1 MTRSGRTWDYS
12 LGLANWL
19 AICGA
24 IPFGIASLTVSTNC
38 ASAQIIPDSTL
49 PNNSIVTPSGNTST
63 IEGGVRA
70 GNNLFHSFEQFSVP
84 TGNTADFNN
93 ALDIQNIISRV
104 TGKSISKI
112 DGLIKANGTANLF
125 LINPNG
131 IIFGPNASLNISGSF
146 LASTANAIGFGDQGF
161 FSASNPES
169 LSSVLTVNPSALLF
183 NQIRAASI
191 ENNSVA
197 DAGLDPS
204 SISATGLRVPD
215 GKSLLL
221 IGGDINIDNGGLNA
235 FGGRVELGSLAGAGT
250 VGLNLNANDLRL
262 SFPQGVKRADMSVN
276 NGSIINVVA
285 EDGGSISINA
295 QNLNISGGSTLLAG
309 IGQELGAVG
318 SQAGDIEI
326 KTAGAVTVAGSVIS
340 NAVESGAV
348 GNSGNINI
356 TTESLFVTDGAQLVA
371 STFGQQGNAGS
382 VTINADTVS
391 FDGVGSDG
399 FSSAVVSSVESGA
412 VGNSGNINITARALS
427 ITDGA
432 QVQTLVR
439 GASEDST
446 LPGGQGNAGN
456 VNIDVRDT
464 VSFDGVSSNRS
475 PSAAF
480 SSVESGAIGN
490 AGGINIKAGSLSVTN
505 GARLNASTSGQGN
518 AGSVMVNVGEWV
530 SFDGVGSNGVPSSAL
545 SNVEPNAIGNAGGI
559 KITAGSLLV
568 KNGAR
573 VESLTRG
580 QGNAGSVT
588 INADTVS
595 FDGGKSY
602 GQELGADQGQNRD
615 NPEQSIVQG
624 LYSDGSYRW
633 FSGAYTSVEET
644 SSKGE
649 GGNII
654 ITTKSLSVTDGAQM
668 SARSIGS
675 GAAGNIEVAA
685 RSIRLDNQALLS
697 SDTIAG
703 QGNIFLRS
711 DDLILR
717 RGSNIT
723 TNAAGT
729 ASGGNINIDT
739 DLTIASEDSNIT
751 ANAQAAFG
759 GRIIIDTQGLFRTAD
774 SDITAFS
781 ELGTEFNGVVDINT
795 PGIEPNSG
803 LINLPTQLVEA
814 RVAQTC
820 QPSGNQA
827 QSEFVVTG
835 RGGLPPSPDETLST
849 DAIQVDWVT
858 LNPKVENRDQVVPT
872 NTTTPEPNSMVE
884 ATGWTIANNGDFILT
899 ASAAPALPGN
909 SWQTPANCHAK

>member
-1 MTRSGRTWDYS
+1 MTRSSRGWGYS
-12 LGLANWL
+12 LRLANWL
-19 AICGA
+19 GICGA
-24 IPFGIASLTVSTNC
+24 IPFGIALLTVSTNC
-38 ASAQIIPDSTL
+38 ASAQITPDSTL
-49 PNNSIVTPSGNTST
+49 PNYSIVTSSGNTST

-84 TGNTADFNN
+84 TGNTANFNN

-104 TGKSISKI
+104 TGKSISNI

-131 IIFGPNASLNISGSF
+131 IIFGPNASLNIGGSF
-146 LASTANAIGFGDQGF
+146 LASTANTIGFGERGF

-169 LSSVLTVNPSALLF
+169 PSSLLTVNPSALLF
-183 NQIRAASI
+183 NQIHAASI
-191 ENNSVA
+191 ENKSVA

-204 SISATGLRVPD
+204 SIFTAQGLRVPD
-215 GKSLLL
+215 GNNLLL
-221 IGGDINIDNGGLNA
+221 VGGDININSGGLYA

-250 VGLNLNANDLRL
+250 VGLNGDDNDLRL

-276 NGSIINVVA
+276 NRSEINVVA
-285 EDGGSISINA
+285 QDGGSISINA
-295 QNLNISGGSTLLAG
+295 QNLNISGGSFLLAG
-309 IGQELGAVG
+309 IGQELGGVG

-326 KTAGAVTVAGSVIS
+326 KTTGAVTVAGRSDIR
-340 NAVESGAV
+340 NAAEPGAV

-356 TTESLFVTDGAQLVA
+356 TAESLFVTDGAELVA

-399 FSSAVVSSVESGA
+399 LPSAAFSSVESGG
-412 VGNSGNINITARALS
+412 VGNSGNINIAARALS

-439 GASEDST
+439 GVSEDGT
-446 LPGGQGNAGN
+446 LLGGQGNAGN

-464 VSFDGVSSNRS
+464 VSFDGVSSNRF

-490 AGGINIKAGSLSVTN
+490 AGSINIKAGSLSVKD

-518 AGSVMVNVGEWV
+518 AGSVTVNADTV

-595 FDGGKSY
+595 FDKGKSY
-602 GQELGADQGQNRD
+602 GQELGAGQGQNRD
-615 NPEQSIVQG
+615 NPEQGIVQG

-633 FSGAYTSVEET
+633 FSGAYTSVEGT

-654 ITTKSLSVTDGAQM
+654 ITTGSLSVTDGAQM
-668 SARSIGS
+668 SARSVGG
-675 GAAGNIEVAA
+675 GAAGNLEVSA

-723 TNAAGT
+723 TNATGT
-729 ASGGNINIDT
+729 ATGGNINIDT
-739 DLTIASEDSNIT
+739 DIL
-751 ANAQAAFG
+751 AAL
-759 GRIIIDTQGLFRTAD
+759 Q
-774 SDITAFS
+774 
-781 ELGTEFNGVVDINT
+781 
-795 PGIEPNSG
+795 
-803 LINLPTQLVEA
+803 
-814 RVAQTC
+814 
-820 QPSGNQA
+820 
-827 QSEFVVTG
+827 
-835 RGGLPPSPDETLST
+835 
-849 DAIQVDWVT
+849 
-858 LNPKVENRDQVVPT
+858 
-872 NTTTPEPNSMVE
+872 
-884 ATGWTIANNGDFILT
+884 
-899 ASAAPALPGN
+899 
-909 SWQTPANCHAK
+909 